1 MFSKILI
8 GVDGSAPALAA
19 LKTACELAKAC
30 DASLYLAHIPHP
42 ETVAFATGAVAGY
55 HMVTTMPDEKT
66 VQAAAAKVIASA
78 TDVVTENGCTVADSF
93 TERGDPGD
101 EIIAIAKKIDADLIV
116 TGRRGLGNIAG
127 LILGSTSQRISHH
140 APCAVLTLPD
150 GA

>member
-8 GVDGSAPALAA
+8 GVDGSDPALHA
-19 LKTACELAKAC
+19 LKAACELARMC
-30 DASLYLAHIPHP
+30 DAAIYLAHIPHP

-66 VQAAAAKVIASA
+66 VQAAADKIIAAA
-78 TDVVTENGCTVADSF
+78 TDVVTQAGCTVADSI

-101 EIIAIAKKIDADLIV
+101 KVLEIAARIDADLIV

-127 LILGSTSQRISHH
+127 LILGSTSQRITHH
-140 APCAVLTLPD
+140 APCAVLSVP
-150 GA
+150 